1 MSTNAQIN
9 RTESGQPAKF
19 SRPLKLI
26 ALFAGTNEIS
36 TAAAHFIT
44 KHNPDVGLRLLTR
57 REEARDELSR
67 AFPRA
72 DIRIADY
79 FDRESLV
86 NGLTGVDAVFVI
98 TPDFFDE
105 TAAMTN
111 FVDAAKAADVQ
122 HIVRLTGD
130 PPGKTMD
137 RVPDFI
143 KRAGNVPSIQHLYAR
158 AVLDASKLPVTYLN
172 SAAFFMHT
180 LTTPLVA
187 NGIKKDR
194 VLAMPFDRKMTFID
208 KVDIGECA
216 ATLLLS
222 NDRRHI
228 GASYHLNNGNDL
240 VYFKEI
246 AAMLSDILQEE
257 VRYDDSE
264 EAFRKYN
271 ADGLK
276 ALLKNPEADTLVLEM
291 FKFEKAH
298 EHAWRRSDIV
308 EYFLGRPAKNLRDWL
323 VANAKE
329 FDRI

>member
-1 MSTNAQIN
+1 MSTNAQSN
-9 RTESGQPAKF
+9 RTEAAQTEKF
-19 SRPLKLI
+19 VRPLKMI
-26 ALFAGTNEIS
+26 ALFGGANEIS
-36 TAAAHFIT
+36 KAAAHFIT
-44 KHNPDVGLRLLTR
+44 KHNPDVALRLLVR
-57 REEARDELSR
+57 REEARDELKSV
-67 AFPRA
+67 FPNA

-79 FDRESLV
+79 FDKESLV
-86 NGLTGVDAVFVI
+86 NGLAGVDAVFVI

-111 FVDAAKAADVQ
+111 FAEAAKAADVQ
-122 HIVRLTGD
+122 HVIRLTGD
-130 PPGKTMD
+130 PPGKTID

-180 LTTPLVA
+180 LTTPLVSYA
-187 NGIKKDR
+187 IKKDR
-194 VLAMPFDRKMTFID
+194 VLAMPFDRKMTFVD

-228 GASYHLNNGNDL
+228 GASYHLNNGHDL
-240 VYFKEI
+240 LYFKDI

-276 ALLKNPEADTLVLEM
+276 ALLKNPEADTLILEM

-308 EYFLGRPAKNLRDWL
+308 EYLLGRPAKKLRDWL
-323 VANAKE
+323 KANVKE
-329 FDRI
+329 FVRV